1 MAQVAHGAYW
11 ELLLSPVTLRG
22 KVVSLSPP
30 APCSG
35 DEELRCFAA
44 RTAVMLGRLWRKEEL
59 SRILG
64 HCPSSWICPLT
75 AEQPFVMY
83 CCSTCSPESIW
94 LFELREVGSWYT
106 GVSSWVH

>member
-11 ELLLSPVTLRG
+11 ELLLSPVTLHG
-22 KVVSLSPP
+22 KVVLLSPP

-35 DEELRCFAA
+35 DEELRRFAA

-83 CCSTCSPESIW
+83 CCSTCSSESIW